1 MSTWLSRIV
10 QEHFVIVE
18 TVGVTLSVALLAG
31 YHAYLFLRLRRNP
44 HYTIQ
49 ALNRDARAAWVEHV
63 MSHESKAIL
72 GVQTLRNSTMA
83 ATFLAST
90 AILLIIGLLN
100 IGDQVANFIE
110 IWHIAGASD
119 VRHSELWIAKML
131 LLVADFFVA
140 FFCFSMTIRLLNH
153 VGFQVSIPQQTRPT
167 ALTPAHVAVHL
178 NRAGLY
184 HSLGMRAYYTSVP
197 LLFWLFGA
205 HLLLLSTV
213 VLIVVLYHL
222 DRTPRDRGKDAE
234 LLP

>member
-1 MSTWLSRIV
+1 MSTWLSKLG
-10 QEHFVIVE
+10 QEHFAIIE
-18 TVGVTLSVALLAG
+18 TVGVAISIALLAG
-31 YHAYLFLRLRRNP
+31 YHVYLLLRLRRNP

-49 ALNRDARAAWVEHV
+49 ALNRDTRAAWVENV
-63 MSHESKAIL
+63 MSDERKSIL
-72 GVQTLRNSTMA
+72 GVQTLRNATMA

-90 AILLIIGLLN
+90 AILLIIGTLN
-100 IGDQVANFIE
+100 IGGQAADFAE
-110 IWHIAGASD
+110 AWHITSFPDAQHPD
-119 VRHSELWIAKML
+119 LWIAKLL

-140 FFCFSMTIRLLNH
+140 FFSFSMAVRLLNH
-153 VGFQVSIPQQTRPT
+153 VGFQISIPQQMRPAT
-167 ALTPAHVAVHL
+167 LTPVQVAAHL

-184 HSLGMRAYYTSVP
+184 HSLGMRAYYFSVP

-222 DRTPRDRGKDAE
+222 DRTPRDRGKDSG